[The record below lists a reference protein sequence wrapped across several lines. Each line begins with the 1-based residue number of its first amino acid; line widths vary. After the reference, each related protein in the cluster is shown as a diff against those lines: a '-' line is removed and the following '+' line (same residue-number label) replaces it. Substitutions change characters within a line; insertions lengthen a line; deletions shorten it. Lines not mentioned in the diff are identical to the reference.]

1 MNPSFNIAR
10 GKGRGRRGILEPTVP
25 VKPPLGDKCTRI
37 FDAGTIIIKGW
48 GYRGNHR
55 FPYTVGFP
63 AKIELKIDY
72 DSYITIIINHGKGS
86 NVRNLFK

>member
-1 MNPSFNIAR
+1 MQFLLFTLTEV
-10 GKGRGRRGILEPTVP
+10 KGWGRRGILEPTVP

-37 FDAGTIIIKGW
+37 FDASTIIIKGW

-63 AKIELKIDY
+63 APC
-72 DSYITIIINHGKGS
+72 
-86 NVRNLFK
+86 